1 MAESYYGL
9 GQYRSNNSTNYLTPI
24 TTTSSYQNN
33 GTSYRDIVIERTDGI
48 TTVFEKGKNYL
59 LQLKLPKNRAYDTKV
74 KIKLGLKND
83 NSQFLQ
89 IRQIIVPRD
98 SENALEISKICLY
111 KIGNKD
117 YVGIVRSSENDCEP
131 YDVIQNTGEVSY
143 KDPSSGATQLQNDYL
158 FQEIVQRFN
167 NAENIESSFATF
179 NIVFSP
185 KIDNIQFDKIILEI
199 IREDYDQ
206 DINYTIDNIAYKG
219 RYFNINN
226 SSLYNASLYEIV
238 DLLNNNII
246 PNKPLTHIGVWSHPE
261 LMLAINGEEIMIGR
275 SGFYEIDD
283 YEITSLGVAAKQ
295 PTEQNPNINDKFII
309 DYQYPLSNS

>member
-9 GQYRSNNSTNYLTPI
+9 GQYRSNNSISYLTSI

-33 GTSYRDIVIERTDGI
+33 GTSYRDVVIEITDSN

-74 KIKLGLKND
+74 KIKLGLKDD

-98 SENALEISKICLY
+98 SDNALEISKICLY
-111 KIGNKD
+111 KIENKD
-117 YVGIVRSSENDCEP
+117 YVGIVRSSANDCVS
-131 YDVIQNTGEVSY
+131 YDVIQNTEGVFY
-143 KDPSSGATQLQNDYL
+143 KDPSLGTTQLQNDYL

-167 NAENIESSFATF
+167 NAEDIESSFATF

-206 DINYTIDNIAYKG
+206 DINYTIDNTAYKG

-226 SSLYNASLYEIV
+226 SSLYNASLYKIV
-238 DLLNNNII
+238 DLLSDNII
-246 PNKPLTHIGVWSHPE
+246 PNKPLTHIGV
-261 LMLAINGEEIMIGR
+261 
-275 SGFYEIDD
+275 
-283 YEITSLGVAAKQ
+283 
-295 PTEQNPNINDKFII
+295 
-309 DYQYPLSNS
+309 

>member
-33 GTSYRDIVIERTDGI
+33 GTSYRDVVIERTGN

-74 KIKLGLKND
+74 KIKLGLKDD

-111 KIGNKD
+111 KIENKD
-117 YVGIVRSSENDCEP
+117 YVGIVRSSINDCES
-131 YDVIQNTGEVSY
+131 YDVIQDTEEVFY

-167 NAENIESSFATF
+167 NAENIESSFASF

-246 PNKPLTHIGVWSHPE
+246 PNKPLTHIGV
-261 LMLAINGEEIMIGR
+261 
-275 SGFYEIDD
+275 
-283 YEITSLGVAAKQ
+283 
-295 PTEQNPNINDKFII
+295 
-309 DYQYPLSNS
+309 

>member
-33 GTSYRDIVIERTDGI
+33 GTSYRDVVIERTGN

-74 KIKLGLKND
+74 KIKLGLKDD

-111 KIGNKD
+111 KIENKD
-117 YVGIVRSSENDCEP
+117 YVGIVRSSINDCES
-131 YDVIQNTGEVSY
+131 YDVIQDTEEVFY

-167 NAENIESSFATF
+167 NAENIESSFASF

-295 PTEQNPNINDKFII
+295 PTEQNPNINDKFVI